1 MTKIVKL
8 TTYDLRFPT
17 SDHLDGSDAM
27 NPDPD
32 YSAAY
37 VIIETDNILLKGHS
51 FAFTLGRGN
60 DLCCEAIK
68 ALQHLVL
75 GLDISW
81 IKENQSTF
89 SRMMTSDTQL
99 RWVGPEKGIIHMAS
113 GAIINAV
120 WDILAK
126 SQNKPLWQLVSD
138 MSPEQISGSID
149 FRHITDFLNKD
160 EANEILS
167 LHHKTKQYRFSKL
180 EKEGYPCYVTS
191 AGWLGYSD
199 EKLKRL
205 CLEAKENGFE
215 YVKLKVGKSLKDDMR
230 RLEIA
235 RTTLGPEIKIMID
248 ANQVWEVEE
257 AIKWMKNLSEFNPYF
272 IEEPTSPDDIIGHKK
287 IREAIYPIKVAT
299 GEAVQNRIIFK
310 QLISENAIDIVQVDA
325 CRMGGLNEVLAV
337 QLMASKNNLPVWPH
351 AGGVGLCEY
360 SQHLAMIDYLCISG
374 KKDEQVIEYVD
385 HLHEHFL
392 NPCIIKNAAYMLP
405 KESGFSV
412 EMKPE
417 TLINNLFR
425 G

>member
-1 MTKIVKL
+1 MAKIVKL

-37 VIIETDNILLKGHS
+37 VIIETDNSLLKGHS

-75 GLDISW
+75 GLDINW
-81 IKENQSTF
+81 IKENQSSF

-160 EANEILS
+160 EAIEIL
-167 LHHKTKQYRFSKL
+167 R
-180 EKEGYPCYVTS
+180 
-191 AGWLGYSD
+191 
-199 EKLKRL
+199 
-205 CLEAKENGFE
+205 
-215 YVKLKVGKSLKDDMR
+215 
-230 RLEIA
+230 
-235 RTTLGPEIKIMID
+235 
-248 ANQVWEVEE
+248 
-257 AIKWMKNLSEFNPYF
+257 
-272 IEEPTSPDDIIGHKK
+272 
-287 IREAIYPIKVAT
+287 
-299 GEAVQNRIIFK
+299 
-310 QLISENAIDIVQVDA
+310 
-325 CRMGGLNEVLAV
+325 
-337 QLMASKNNLPVWPH
+337 
-351 AGGVGLCEY
+351 
-360 SQHLAMIDYLCISG
+360 
-374 KKDEQVIEYVD
+374 
-385 HLHEHFL
+385 
-392 NPCIIKNAAYMLP
+392 
-405 KESGFSV
+405 
-412 EMKPE
+412 
-417 TLINNLFR
+417 
-425 G
+425 

>member
-37 VIIETDNILLKGHS
+37 VIIETDTSLLKGHS

-149 FRHITDFLNKD
+149 F
-160 EANEILS
+160 
-167 LHHKTKQYRFSKL
+167 
-180 EKEGYPCYVTS
+180 
-191 AGWLGYSD
+191 
-199 EKLKRL
+199 
-205 CLEAKENGFE
+205 
-215 YVKLKVGKSLKDDMR
+215 
-230 RLEIA
+230 
-235 RTTLGPEIKIMID
+235 
-248 ANQVWEVEE
+248 
-257 AIKWMKNLSEFNPYF
+257 
-272 IEEPTSPDDIIGHKK
+272 
-287 IREAIYPIKVAT
+287 T
-299 GEAVQNRIIFK
+299 G
-310 QLISENAIDIVQVDA
+310 
-325 CRMGGLNEVLAV
+325 
-337 QLMASKNNLPVWPH
+337 
-351 AGGVGLCEY
+351 
-360 SQHLAMIDYLCISG
+360 
-374 KKDEQVIEYVD
+374 
-385 HLHEHFL
+385 
-392 NPCIIKNAAYMLP
+392 
-405 KESGFSV
+405 
-412 EMKPE
+412 
-417 TLINNLFR
+417 
-425 G
+425 